1 VPIRGGSRTS
11 FVSLILLFMWRL
23 PSVWI
28 GGIGAAIVGLLLRTE
43 VGPRTAAVGALAV
56 LTAAVGV
63 TVSLDRRRLLRR
75 RLLFRGPVVS
85 PRRMA
90 ALVIA
95 LALIVSVT
103 TAIAATFV
111 STMRQTVA
119 EEIHRR
125 TTPNLKRGF
134 Y

>member
-1 VPIRGGSRTS
+1 MRGGSRTS
-11 FVSLILLFMWRL
+11 FVSLIVLFMRRL
-23 PSVWI
+23 PTVWI
-28 GGIGAAIVGLLLRTE
+28 GGVAAAMVGLLLRTE

-56 LTAAVGV
+56 LSAAIGV
-63 TVSLDRRRLLRR
+63 IVSLDRRRMLRH

-103 TAIAATFV
+103 TAIAANFV

-125 TTPNLKRGF
+125 TAPNLKRGW